1 MTFLLRLVLG
11 AAASVFAKTLSAP
24 FERIKLVEQC
34 GRVKKDAEEEL
45 MERNAPTV
53 GFIAT
58 MMFIYREQG
67 FWSFWNGNN
76 ANCL

>member
-11 AAASVFAKTLSAP
+11 AAASIFAKTLSAP

-34 GRVKKDAEEEL
+34 GRVEKTDEEEL
-45 MERNAPTV
+45 METNEKAV
-53 GFIAT
+53 GFTGT